1 MKIYN
6 GISEFK
12 RLDKAIVTSGT
23 FDGVHLGHQKILQRI
38 VQTAL
43 KEKGET
49 VLITFWP
56 HPRLVLQ
63 PDIELFLINTFEE
76 KAILLEKF
84 GIDHLIKLPFTRE
97 FSNLTSEDFIKDI
110 LIKGIGTKK
119 LVIGY
124 NHRFGKN
131 REGSFDHLMAHQHH
145 YGFEVEEIPRQ
156 EIDDMG
162 VSSTRIRK
170 AILEGHIDLANR
182 FLGYKYTLT
191 GQVVNGDKIGR
202 QIGFPTANIVVS
214 SANKIIPGDGVY
226 PVFVR
231 LGKDTLKGM
240 LYIGNRPTLNGLKRS
255 IEVNIFDF
263 NEDIYDKSITIEFIK
278 QTRGDLVFKNLEELR
293 QQLIRDKEESLKIFT
308 SHDT

>member
-6 GISEFK
+6 GIDEFK
-12 RLDKAIVTSGT
+12 RLNNAIVTSGT

-38 VQTAL
+38 VQTAT
-43 KEKGET
+43 KDKGET

-63 PDIELFLINTFEE
+63 PEIELFLINSFEE
-76 KAILLEKF
+76 KAYLLEKF
-84 GIDHLIKLPFTRE
+84 GIDHLIKLTFTKE
-97 FSNLTSEDFIKDI
+97 FSNLTSGDFINNI
-110 LIKGIGTKK
+110 LVNGIGTKK

-131 REGSFDHLMAHQHH
+131 REGSFDHLYSNQQH

-156 EIDDMG
+156 EVDDMG
-162 VSSTRIRK
+162 VSSTRIRE
-170 AILEGHIDLANR
+170 AILAGHIDKANR
-182 FLGYKYTLT
+182 YLGYRYSLT
-191 GQVVNGDKIGR
+191 GRVVNGDKIGR

-214 SANKIIPGDGVY
+214 SPNKIIPADGVY

-231 LGKDTLKGM
+231 LGKNTHKGM
-240 LYIGNRPTLNGLKRS
+240 LYIGNRPTLKGIKRS

-263 NEDIYDKSITIEFIK
+263 NEDIYDQTVTIEFIR

-293 QQLIRDKEESLKIFT
+293 QQLIRDKEESLMVFT
-308 SHDT
+308 SHGH